1 MDPGFCQRSIFDTL
15 SQFVRHY
22 RVEVADK
29 QLRARLAFED
39 RVGDGRDPLQIGPYH
54 DPDQGLNPLPEVLRP
69 PPRVLNAS

>member
-1 MDPGFCQRSIFDTL
+1 MYTNNLQDLGNS
-15 SQFVRHY
+15 VRQVG
-22 RVEVADK
+22 RKVADK

-54 DPDQGLNPLPEVLRP
+54 DPDQGLNPLLEFLRP